1 MHTYTYEH
9 TSSQVARRQP
19 ASRQPALFIHTGTY
33 MQQGHIHGTSR
44 TTHTRWHQEAGVL
57 PYLGWV
63 HIVVDGVLVAVFRGS
78 LRRRL
83 LLTGFGGDM
92 KSVNILKR
100 LALRTTVLSLYC

>member
-1 MHTYTYEH
+1 
-9 TSSQVARRQP
+9 
-19 ASRQPALFIHTGTY
+19 

-63 HIVVDGVLVAVFRGS
+63 HIFVDCFPVAIFWGS

-83 LLTGFGGDM
+83 LLTGFGGDI

-100 LALRTTVLSLYC
+100 LALRTTVLSLYR